1 MPFLT
6 FLLFS
11 GSSKFVMNE
20 QLSIQDNAKKLA
32 TKLQTALSDENELAE
47 VLGMIKYH
55 SQSQSGVLPFFM
67 EDFCTLISH
76 ETKIVRN
83 IAYELF
89 VKLLRFDPNLSQQLI
104 VPFIGCLESNDA
116 SIAGHAMEKLP
127 DVAPLAQVNILQKKI
142 KSFKRKSCFLKKKSE
157 FFFQICSL
165 KIYFLKIFKEH
176 LETVLN
182 TAFNLGLYSNI
193 EVVNPICDTLNLMN
207 GLAGY

>member
-55 SQSQSGVLPFFM
+55 SQSQSGVLPYFM

-127 DVAPLAQVNILQKKI
+127 DVAPLAQ
-142 KSFKRKSCFLKKKSE
+142 
-157 FFFQICSL
+157 
-165 KIYFLKIFKEH
+165 EH

>member
-127 DVAPLAQVNILQKKI
+127 DVAPLAQVNILQKK
-142 KSFKRKSCFLKKKSE
+142 SNLLKENLAFWKKNQN
-157 FFFQICSL
+157 FFS
-165 KIYFLKIFKEH
+165 KY
-176 LETVLN
+176 
-182 TAFNLGLYSNI
+182 
-193 EVVNPICDTLNLMN
+193 VV
-207 GLAGY
+207 

>member
-1 MPFLT
+1 
-6 FLLFS
+6 
-11 GSSKFVMNE
+11 MNE

-55 SQSQSGVLPFFM
+55 SQSQSGVLPYFM

-127 DVAPLAQVNILQKKI
+127 DVAPLAQVRILQN
-142 KSFKRKSCFLKKKSE
+142 LKKKSE
-157 FFFQICSL
+157 KIFQKIIKIKYLFF
-165 KIYFLKIFKEH
+165 IFKEH
-176 LETVLN
+176 LETVLQS
-182 TAFNLGLYSNI
+182 AFNLGLYSNI